1 MNWHINKWFLLGLL
15 STIWGS
21 SYILMKKG
29 LVVFTPAEVAMLRIV
44 VGSVFLLPFV
54 LPQLTKLSFYQYQF
68 LGLYGFLGTLIPA
81 FLVAKAQMKIPSGI
95 NGVLNSLTP
104 VFVLLVGNVFF
115 KRKFTSNE
123 LIGAVLGILGS
134 LSLMFFESANKIG
147 RFNFYAV
154 LPVVVCFLYG
164 VSTNLAKFRLQ
175 DVPARTIASV
185 SLLLAGTIA
194 SLVLLSQ
201 TDFIIKLRT
210 VQGAYQAVGC
220 ILLLGIFGL
229 GVAQIIFTFLI
240 QQVSPVFASTTSFLV
255 PVVALLWGW
264 YDQEV
269 LVWQHYIGISVI
281 LLGVYFINQY
291 TPIKKTT

>member
-1 MNWHINKWFLLGLL
+1 
-15 STIWGS
+15 
-21 SYILMKKG
+21 
-29 LVVFTPAEVAMLRIV
+29 
-44 VGSVFLLPFV
+44 
-54 LPQLTKLSFYQYQF
+54 
-68 LGLYGFLGTLIPA
+68 
-81 FLVAKAQMKIPSGI
+81 
-95 NGVLNSLTP
+95 
-104 VFVLLVGNVFF
+104 
-115 KRKFTSNE
+115 
-123 LIGAVLGILGS
+123 
-134 LSLMFFESANKIG
+134 
-147 RFNFYAV
+147 
-154 LPVVVCFLYG
+154 
-164 VSTNLAKFRLQ
+164 
-175 DVPARTIASV
+175 VPARTIASV